1 MKFLPL
7 FVRPTLVMSFALLGR
22 SILAQAPPTLQ
33 LTGSQQDPTGWHL
46 SWSSNVTGVS
56 YTVQFQDTVQ
66 DVIWRSPSSAVPF
79 PLSSNSWTDPSR
91 TNLLRLYRIVS
102 VPAAQRGKII
112 SATLT
117 NTVSAANLAILFG
130 LAGVNITPQYD
141 VRLYKIVYE
150 TITPLGARTKASG
163 ALLLPENTGTLLPLF
178 SYQHGTITQTNDA
191 HSSMDVTGEVSIGI
205 AFATSGYAA
214 VLPDYLGLG
223 YSPGLHPYH
232 HARSEA
238 TAGVDMLRAARTF
251 CASNGFALNNELFL
265 CGYSQ
270 GGHATMALLR
280 ELETYHTNEFTVTAC
295 APMAGAYDLSGVTTS
310 NFLSGAIAPNPYYFL
325 YLLAAYQNVYH
336 LAPSLAD
343 LLASPYDTNLPA
355 LLAQNPTGDQLN
367 AALPGDPVKILKP
380 EYLADLL
387 SNPRH
392 PLRLGLQENDLYRW
406 RPRSPLRLYHCAADQ
421 DVIFANSQVALA
433 SFQSLGA
440 TQVELIDPVPTADHG
455 GCSEPSLMLA
465 KTWFDSLR

>member
-1 MKFLPL
+1 
-7 FVRPTLVMSFALLGR
+7 
-22 SILAQAPPTLQ
+22 
-33 LTGSQQDPTGWHL
+33 
-46 SWSSNVTGVS
+46 
-56 YTVQFQDTVQ
+56 
-66 DVIWRSPSSAVPF
+66 
-79 PLSSNSWTDPSR
+79 
-91 TNLLRLYRIVS
+91 
-102 VPAAQRGKII
+102 
-112 SATLT
+112 
-117 NTVSAANLAILFG
+117 
-130 LAGVNITPQYD
+130 
-141 VRLYKIVYE
+141 
-150 TITPLGARTKASG
+150 
-163 ALLLPENTGTLLPLF
+163 
-178 SYQHGTITQTNDA
+178 
-191 HSSMDVTGEVSIGI
+191 MDVTGEVSIGL

-223 YSPGLHPYH
+223 DSPGLHPYH

-251 CASNGFALNNELFL
+251 CASNGFSLNNELFL

-280 ELETYHTNEFTVTAC
+280 ELETFHTNEFTVTAC

-325 YLLAAYQNVYH
+325 YLLAAYQSVYH

-392 PLRLGLQENDLYRW
+392 PLRLALQENDLYRW

>member
-1 MKFLPL
+1 MKLLPL
-7 FVRPTLVMSFALLGR
+7 SVRPALLVSFALLSG
-22 SILAQAPPTLQ
+22 SILAQTPPTLQ
-33 LTGSQQDPTGWHL
+33 LTGSDQDATGWHL
-46 SWSSNVTGVS
+46 SWLLNGTGVS

-66 DVIWRSPSSAVPF
+66 DVIWRSPSSTVPF

-91 TNLLRLYRIVS
+91 TNLSRLYRVVR

-112 SATLT
+112 SAALT
-117 NTVSAANLAILFG
+117 NTLSTVNLAILFG

-150 TITPLGARTKASG
+150 TITPLGARTQASG
-163 ALLLPENTGTLLPLF
+163 ALLVPQNTGTLLPLF

-191 HSSMDVTGEVSIGI
+191 PSSMDVTGEVSVGI
-205 AFATSGYAA
+205 AFATTGYAA
-214 VLPDYLGLG
+214 VVPDYLGLG
-223 YSPGLHPYH
+223 DSPGLHPYH

-238 TAGVDMLRAARTF
+238 TACVDMLRAAKTF

-280 ELETYHTNEFTVTAC
+280 ELETFHTNEFTVTAC

-325 YLLAAYQNVYH
+325 YLLAAYQSVYD

-367 AALPGDPVKILKP
+367 AALPSDPVNILKP
-380 EYLADLL
+380 EYLAGFLN
-387 SNPRH
+387 NPRH
-392 PLRLGLQENDLYRW
+392 PLRLALQENDLYRW
-406 RPRSPLRLYHCAADQ
+406 RPRSPLRLYHCKGDQ
-421 DVIFANSQVALA
+421 DVIYANSQVALA
-433 SFQSLGA
+433 SFQALGA

-455 GCSEPSLMLA
+455 GCSEPSLLLA
-465 KTWFDSLR
+465 KAWFDSLR